1 VFILRGVFLS
11 YFYLLVAIVAEVVA
25 TSFLPSTAQ
34 FTKLWPSLI
43 TVTGYIIAFYCLSLC
58 VREIP
63 VGITYA
69 IWCGF
74 GIVLISLVGL
84 FVYGQKLDT
93 ASLIGLGFIIA
104 GIIIINIFST
114 PLHKS

>member
-1 VFILRGVFLS
+1 MS

-43 TVTGYIIAFYCLSLC
+43 TVTGYIIAFYCLSVC